1 MRLFAFFMEILPLVL
16 FFIGY
21 EWGGLFVAASLS
33 SGAGMLMLLHA
44 RITRGRV
51 AFFPI
56 FTVVLSAIFT
66 LIAIGTGAETFIKI
80 QPTVF
85 NGLFSVVLLAGVMRG
100 FAVMKYFFGAQ
111 FSLDAMTWMTLSF
124 RWGIFFGFLA
134 IANELAWRNLDSTG
148 WVWVKTFIFA
158 PLSGL
163 FMLAQ
168 LPVTLRGRLP
178 HSGEDREP

>member
-44 RITRGRV
+44 RITQGRV

-100 FAVMKYFFGAQ
+100 VAVMKYFFGAQ

>member
-1 MRLFAFFMEILPLVL
+1 MEILPLAV

-21 EWGGLFVAASLS
+21 EWAGLFVAASLS
-33 SGAGMLMLLHA
+33 VGTGVLLLLYA
-44 RITRGRV
+44 RIAQGRI

-56 FTVVLSAIFT
+56 FTVALSAIFT
-66 LIAIGTGAETFIKI
+66 LIAIITEAETFIKV

-85 NGLFSVVLLAGVMRG
+85 NGIFSVVLLAGVMRG
-100 FAVMKYFFGAQ
+100 VAVMKNFFGAQ
-111 FSLDAMTWMTLSF
+111 FTLDAATWMTLSL
-124 RWGIFFGFLA
+124 RWGLFFGFLA

-148 WVWVKTFIFA
+148 WVWMKTFVFA

-168 LPVTLRGRLP
+168 LPITLRGRKNASRD
-178 HSGEDREP
+178 HNRS